1 MSKHAISTK
10 LMNQINFEIEV
21 GFKAQERGYDP
32 NPYIQRIRQIPA
44 GIIEAYLETIYHI
57 ELDDFS
63 DKLKIGQHSYRLDTF
78 LQFHNHTTW
87 TIITAYNPN
96 SIKLP
101 KEENEN
107 RNAELARTL
116 TTKGLKYYQATG
128 ISKDGNWSEPSFF
141 IPDIDFEYAELLGYT
156 YDQNAIVFGEV
167 GYKAEIIF
175 C

>member
-1 MSKHAISTK
+1 LIK
-10 LMNQINFEIEV
+10 LTPPFDIVNKFLFEFEI
-21 GFKAQERGYDP
+21 GFQMQERGIDP

-63 DKLKIGQHSYRLDTF
+63 DKLTIGEHSYRLDAF

-87 TIITAYNPN
+87 TIITACNPN
-96 SIKLP
+96 SIKLT
-101 KEENEN
+101 KGENEN
-107 RNAELARTL
+107 RNSELAKAL
-116 TTKGLKYYQATG
+116 STKGLKYYQATG
-128 ISKDGNWSEPSFF
+128 ISKDGNWLEPSFF

-156 YDQNAIVFGEV
+156 FDQNAIVYGEV
-167 GYKAEIIF
+167 GYKPEIIF